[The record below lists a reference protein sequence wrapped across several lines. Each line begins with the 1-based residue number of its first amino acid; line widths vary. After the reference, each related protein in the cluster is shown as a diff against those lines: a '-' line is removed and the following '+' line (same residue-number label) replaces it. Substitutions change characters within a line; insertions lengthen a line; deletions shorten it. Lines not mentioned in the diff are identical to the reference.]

1 MGSSLRAKLNAM
13 KSGQPAPARSAP
25 KTELVVREAD
35 FPLAEG
41 LTEIRSEALS
51 RMDLDA
57 PLDLGRTLFLDTETT
72 GLSGGAGTVV
82 FLLGVGFVRAGR
94 FVVRQ
99 YLMPSYAAEPEL
111 MQALQSELSG
121 KDTLI
126 TFNGKTF
133 DAPLLRSRLVMCR
146 MDTEALDGMRHLDL
160 IIPARRVWKRRLTR
174 CSLSRLEEQVL
185 GAPREHDLP
194 GSEAPARYFAFLKN
208 GDFAPLEEVIA
219 HNRQDVVSLSTL
231 LVRLADSHAAPTEQ
245 TDMLD
250 VLSMGRVLE
259 RHGENDL
266 AGECYRLAA
275 RPHPATT
282 VSQLRARACAGE
294 ANMRLSLLLKRQG
307 GAMQAESVW
316 QEMISRRQMGIL
328 PYEELA
334 KRLEHAHK
342 DPEGALRLTERALKM
357 TRDERERTRLAARRD
372 RLSHKIEK
380 SKQTEEEH
388 HGIS

>member
-1 MGSSLRAKLNAM
+1 MASSLKSKLNAL
-13 KSGQPAPARSAP
+13 SSSAP
-25 KTELVVREAD
+25 KKPVQKPVLMEYRSETAAERAL
-35 FPLAEG
+35 FSLPAEG
-41 LTEIRSEALS
+41 VR
-51 RMDLDA
+51 RMAFDA
-57 PLDLGRTLFLDTETT
+57 PFDARRALFLDTETT
-72 GLSGGAGTVV
+72 GLSGGAGTVA
-82 FLLGVGFVRAGR
+82 FLVGLGRVEGDR
-94 FVVRQ
+94 FVVHQ
-99 YLMPSYAAEPEL
+99 YMMSNYGAE
-111 MQALQSELSG
+111 ALLLEKIAPMIREAQ
-121 KDTLI
+121 TLV
-126 TFNGKTF
+126 TFNGRSF
-133 DAPLLRSRLVMCR
+133 DVPLLRSRFTMCR
-146 MDTEALDGMRHLDL
+146 MDDPTAGKPHLDL
-160 IIPARRVWKRRLTR
+160 IHPARRVWKLRLKD
-174 CSLSRLEEQVL
+174 CSLGHIEETEL
-185 GAPREHDLP
+185 GLRRDHDIP
-194 GSEAPARYFAFLKN
+194 GAEVPERYFSFLKT
-208 GDFAPLEEVIA
+208 GDMTLLEDVVD
-219 HNRQDVVSLSTL
+219 HNRQDIVSLSTL
-231 LVRLADSHAAPTEQ
+231 LVRLAASHAAPTEQ

-357 TRDERERTRLAARRD
+357 TRDERERTRLSARRD

>member
-1 MGSSLRAKLNAM
+1 MGSSLRSRLNALRREE
-13 KSGQPAPARSAP
+13 SAPPRSAP
-25 KTELVVREAD
+25 RLDLVVREAD
-35 FPLAEG
+35 FPLEAGLDAIEG
-41 LTEIRSEALS
+41 EALA
-51 RMDLDA
+51 RMGLDA
-57 PLDLGRTLFLDTETT
+57 PLDLSRALFLDTETT

-82 FLLGVGFVRAGR
+82 FLLGVGFAREGR

-99 YLMPSYAAEPEL
+99 YLMPSYAAEPAL
-111 MQALQSELSG
+111 MQALLSELSG
-121 KDTLI
+121 RDTLI

-133 DAPLLRSRLVMCR
+133 DVPLLRSRLVMCR
-146 MDTEALDGMRHLDL
+146 MDTTALDGMRHLDL

-174 CSLSRLEEQVL
+174 CSLARLEEQVL
-185 GAPREHDLP
+185 LSPRAHDLP

-208 GDFAPLEEVIA
+208 GDFTPLEEVIA
-219 HNRQDVVSLSTL
+219 HNRQDIVSLSTL
-231 LVRLADSHAAPTEQ
+231 LMRLAAAHAAPTGQ
-245 TDMLD
+245 RDMLD

-259 RHGENDL
+259 RRGESEL

-307 GAMQAESVW
+307 GAVQAENVW
-316 QEMISRRQMGIL
+316 REMISRRQMGIL

-334 KRLEHAHK
+334 KRLEHAHR
-342 DPEGALRLTERALKM
+342 DPEGALALTERAIKM
-357 TRDERERTRLAARRD
+357 TRDERERARLAVRQE
-372 RLSHKIEK
+372 RLAHKIEK
-380 SKQTEEEH
+380 LKQTEEEH